1 MTREEMIRRLVAYSV
16 EEAVREPQAYWLREL
31 FEKGFAGYR
40 KYSSTKLKREL
51 EMRGFDAT
59 VEEEYG
65 EDEADDYVQDDLT
78 DSLSALAGDS
88 RLLD

>member
-31 FEKGFAGYR
+31 FEKGFAGYC

-51 EMRGFDAT
+51 EMRGLDAT
-59 VEEEYG
+59 EEDYG
-65 EDEADDYVQDDLT
+65 DDEADDYVQDDLT

>member
-51 EMRGFDAT
+51 EMRGLDAT
-59 VEEEYG
+59 EEDYG
-65 EDEADDYVQDDLT
+65 DDEADDYVQDDLT
-78 DSLSALAGDS
+78 DSLPALAGDS